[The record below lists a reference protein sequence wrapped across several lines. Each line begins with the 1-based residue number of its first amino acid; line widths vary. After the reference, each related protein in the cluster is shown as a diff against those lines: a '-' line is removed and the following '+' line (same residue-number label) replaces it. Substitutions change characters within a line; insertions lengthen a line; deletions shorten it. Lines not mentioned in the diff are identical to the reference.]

1 MESAQILEETRGL
14 VAIPVHNEQENLGD
28 VIRELRSNVPSHSI
42 LFVNDGSTDDSERIL
57 RESGLPYV
65 THPVNLG
72 YQETLK
78 TGIHA
83 ALAGGFSYVV
93 FFDADGQ
100 HRIEDLR
107 GVIELHEAG
116 GYDLIVGSRYA
127 TGRESGLSTRSVGT
141 WIFSRITTLLTG
153 VRFTDVT
160 CGLKLISRPF
170 LSVSRQLPAEDIHA
184 ELIVGLARC
193 GAVVREQPIEV
204 KSRAGGDSM
213 YGFTRAILY
222 PLKTAFVLLA
232 STAFSRR
239 LSS

>member
-1 MESAQILEETRGL
+1 
-14 VAIPVHNEQENLGD
+14 
-28 VIRELRSNVPSHSI
+28 
-42 LFVNDGSTDDSERIL
+42 
-57 RESGLPYV
+57 
-65 THPVNLG
+65 
-72 YQETLK
+72 
-78 TGIHA
+78 
-83 ALAGGFSYVV
+83 
-93 FFDADGQ
+93 
-100 HRIEDLR
+100 
-107 GVIELHEAG
+107 
-116 GYDLIVGSRYA
+116 
-127 TGRESGLSTRSVGT
+127 
-141 WIFSRITTLLTG
+141 LTG

-204 KSRAGGDSM
+204 KSRASGDSM